1 MEQAHGEYKIAIEI
15 ADEKLKSP
23 KVENKE
29 KRQSTITDLTS
40 DQGLASEIASNP
52 S

>member
-23 KVENKE
+23 KVDKIVFEFIHFIGE
-29 KRQSTITDLTS
+29 S
-40 DQGLASEIASNP
+40 
-52 S
+52 